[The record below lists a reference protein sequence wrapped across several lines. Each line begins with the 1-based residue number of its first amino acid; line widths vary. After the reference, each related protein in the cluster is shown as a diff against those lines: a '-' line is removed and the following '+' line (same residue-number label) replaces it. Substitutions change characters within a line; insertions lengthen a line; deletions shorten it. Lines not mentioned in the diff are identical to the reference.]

1 MNDLKF
7 AFRQLSAN
15 SSGLGR
21 SFASEGR
28 RFDVHVRSRP
38 FLVVITLALVSV
50 AVAQSDQ
57 VSPITRRVDTVNY
70 VLGTQTIGVK
80 YKFTEQTTLVETAQ
94 RIQQM
99 GSTILK
105 FSMTRR
111 YMEKDIYSLPRNDS
125 VRSLVDLASKEPS
138 VKAVLDMPFGWYHIW
153 VYPFAHDDN
162 AWVDGLS
169 EKERKEEYEEIH
181 ALAKYLLQVYSGT
194 GKTFLLGHWEGDWY
208 LSYKPSDEVTPTKI
222 RGMIEWLNV
231 RQKAID
237 DAKRDTKHS
246 DVSLYH
252 YTEVNLVQ
260 KGMKGGKCLVND
272 VLPHTAVDY
281 VSYSSYDTINPHMG
295 NVSKPLHD
303 ALDYIES
310 KLPPKAGIQGKRV
323 FIGEYGFPLERT
335 KTPQKQDLYARDVC
349 RAALEWGCP
358 FALYWEMYC
367 NENPKGK
374 HRGFWLIDDKDRKQP
389 FYYTLS
395 NYYENMKRIVAEF
408 KKEHGQLPTDNELRK
423 KAVEILKQE
432 GSEQSAEGDAAN
444 RAP

>member
-1 MNDLKF
+1 M
-7 AFRQLSAN
+7 
-15 SSGLGR
+15 
-21 SFASEGR
+21 
-28 RFDVHVRSRP
+28 HVRSRP
-38 FLVVITLALVSV
+38 FLIVITLALVSV
-50 AVAQSDQ
+50 AVAQSNK

-70 VLGTQTIGVK
+70 VLGTQTIGIK
-80 YKFTEQTTLVETAQ
+80 YKFTEQTGLVETAQ
-94 RIQQM
+94 RIQEM

-111 YMEKDIYSLPRNDS
+111 YMEEDVYSLPRNDGI
-125 VRSLVDLASKEPS
+125 RSLVGLASKEPS
-138 VKAVLDMPFGWYHIW
+138 VKAVLDMPFAYYHIW

-169 EKERKEEYEEIH
+169 EKERNEEYEEIH
-181 ALAKYLLQVYSGT
+181 AFARYLRQAYRGT

-208 LSYKPSDEVTPTKI
+208 LHPGYNPNEVPTPTKI
-222 RGMIEWLNV
+222 QGMIAWLNV

-237 DAKRDTKHS
+237 DAKRDTKSS
-246 DVSLYH
+246 DVNLYH

-295 NVSKPLHD
+295 KVRKPLHD

-310 KLPPKAGIQGKRV
+310 KLPPKVGIQGKRV
-323 FIGEYGFPLERT
+323 FIGEYGFSLERT

-349 RAALEWGCP
+349 RGALEWGCP
-358 FALYWEMYC
+358 FVLYWEMYC
-367 NENPKGK
+367 NENPEGK
-374 HRGFWLIDDKDRKQP
+374 HRGFWLIDDKNRKQP
-389 FYYTLS
+389 FYYTLGS
-395 NYYENMKRIVAEF
+395 YYENMKRIVAEF
-408 KKEHGQLPTDNELRK
+408 RKEQGRLPTDNELRK
-423 KAVEILKQE
+423 KAVEILKQA
-432 GSEQSAEGDAAN
+432 GSEQSAEGEAAN